1 MTTTTAIQ
9 QQQVI
14 NYSDSIKQEIK
25 DEQRVSEELTELI
38 SQRSMKQKED
48 SLGITELREQIEALK
63 HEAKFRMGD
72 KDALKKQSDISLA
85 TGLVGG
91 LTLGGVAT
99 AVINFLDKRRGG
111 GGYSGC
117 LFTMLASLL
126 CAGGAIGGLAV
137 GGLASELEYGYYQ
150 LQGDKNN
157 QRLNEIQ
164 QQIKT
169 LEQEIEKKQKE
180 AGLI

>member
-1 MTTTTAIQ
+1 M
-9 QQQVI
+9 
-14 NYSDSIKQEIK
+14 
-25 DEQRVSEELTELI
+25 ELTELI
-38 SQRSMKQKED
+38 SQLSMKQKED
-48 SLGITELREQIEALK
+48 SIGITDLREQIEALK

-72 KDALKKQSDISLA
+72 KDALKKQSDICLA

-117 LFTMLASLL
+117 LFTMLASVL
-126 CAGGAIGGLAV
+126 CAAGGIGGLAA
-137 GGLASELEYGYYQ
+137 GGLASDLEYGYYQ

-157 QRLNEIQ
+157 QRLNDIQ
-164 QQIKT
+164 QQIKN